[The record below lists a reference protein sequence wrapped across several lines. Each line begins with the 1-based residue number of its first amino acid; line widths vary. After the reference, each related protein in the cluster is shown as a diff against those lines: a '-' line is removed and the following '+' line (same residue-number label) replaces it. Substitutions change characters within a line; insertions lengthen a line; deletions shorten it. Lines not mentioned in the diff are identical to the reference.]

1 MGCDAFILSLII
13 LISVSIHA
21 PTWGATAQMLN
32 AQVNQAVSIHAPTWG
47 ATGGKKLGLT
57 ESEVSIHA
65 PTWGATTD
73 GTTQTQSLR
82 SFNPRTHMG
91 CDVHTPTAT
100 AVRLSFQSTHPHGV
114 RPPQLD
120 LAHVGIDSFNPRTH
134 MGCDP
139 QLDLAHVGIDS
150 FNPRTHMGCDC
161 CNGSGGRTD
170 FEFQS
175 THPHGV
181 RLAVC

>member
-65 PTWGATTD
+65 PTWGATYIRRPLPPCAYRFNPRTHMGCD
-73 GTTQTQSLR
+73 LHNLIWLTLVLIVSIHAPTWGATHNLIWLTLVLIVSIHAPTWGATVATEAEVEPTL

-91 CDVHTPTAT
+91 CDLQFANELKSYLSVSIHAPTWGAT
-100 AVRLSFQSTHPHGV
+100 
-114 RPPQLD
+114 
-120 LAHVGIDSFNPRTH
+120 
-134 MGCDP
+134 
-139 QLDLAHVGIDS
+139 
-150 FNPRTHMGCDC
+150 
-161 CNGSGGRTD
+161 
-170 FEFQS
+170 
-175 THPHGV
+175 
-181 RLAVC
+181 